1 MNIPFQVD
9 PRSATPIYDQV
20 ATQVKHAVAAGT
32 LKRGEALP
40 SVRQLAVMLRV
51 NPNTVA
57 RAYRELESEGVVE
70 SRRGQGTF
78 VSSTG
83 LGRRLTAPGR
93 RKALEPAASTLAAE
107 AHALGIERAELTDL
121 VGGAWDS
128 LAARRDKS
136 SRRQP

>member
-1 MNIPFQVD
+1 MNVPFQVD

-20 ATQVKHAVAAGT
+20 ATQVKHAVAAGV
-32 LKRGEALP
+32 LQRGEALP
-40 SVRQLAVMLRV
+40 SVRQLAVSLRV
-51 NPNTVA
+51 NPNTIA

-78 VSSTG
+78 VTG
-83 LGRRLTAPGR
+83 TGRKLTAPGR
-93 RKALEPAASTLAAE
+93 RKALEPAATTLAAE
-107 AHALGIERAELTDL
+107 AHALGIERDELTEL
-121 VGGAWDS
+121 VGGAWDG